1 MPKLYN
7 TDFTQFQHEG
17 SCTENLTVVDSVGS
31 TYAKQI
37 TVYIVDTTPM
47 TVIPDGYTRFINSY
61 YYNQSYEN
69 GGLEDNSIWK
79 TDPEY
84 QAELQEAFDN
94 MENDT
99 PIMIFEYSSEDIAAM
114 KDYIEEHGVGNSK
127 EPDALQN
134 FYDEFMAP
142 NRTK

>member
-1 MPKLYN
+1 MEVWKKCIY
-7 TDFTQFQHEG
+7 TQIE
-17 SCTENLTVVDSVGS
+17 
-31 TYAKQI
+31 I
-37 TVYIVDTTPM
+37 IWRIVY
-47 TVIPDGYTRFINSY
+47 GYTRFINSY